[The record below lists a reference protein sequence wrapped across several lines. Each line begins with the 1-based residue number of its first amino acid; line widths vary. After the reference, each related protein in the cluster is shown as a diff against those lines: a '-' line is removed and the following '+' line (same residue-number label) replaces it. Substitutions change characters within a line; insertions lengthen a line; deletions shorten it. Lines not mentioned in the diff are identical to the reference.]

1 MNKMQDIVNKM
12 HDLVDI
18 DLEQEDVMLGKY
30 LTFLV
35 GDVGY
40 GIEIS
45 YVVEI
50 ISVQEITLVP
60 HTHAYVKGIINLR
73 GTVVPVIDMGM
84 RFGLGEIVYT
94 DKTCIIVL
102 SMDDM
107 SVGILVDGVQDVS
120 TIDDDNI
127 QDPPKT
133 TGNSMK
139 SHFIKAVGI
148 TGGEVKQLIDVYTVF
163 EVNAELQQQ

>member
-1 MNKMQDIVNKM
+1 M
-12 HDLVDI
+12 HDMMDMNVTA
-18 DLEQEDVMLGKY
+18 EDVMQGKY

-50 ISVQEITLVP
+50 ISVQDITLVP

-84 RFGLGEIVYT
+84 RFGGSEVVYT
-94 DKTCIIVL
+94 EQTCIIVL

-107 SVGILVDGVQDVS
+107 SVGILVDGVQDV
-120 TIDDDNI
+120 TDIEDANI
-127 QDPPKT
+127 QDPPQT
-133 TGNSMK
+133 TGNAIK
-139 SHFIKAVGI
+139 NNFIKAVGI
-148 TGGEVKQLIDVYTVF
+148 SGGDVKQLIDVYTVF
-163 EVNAELQQQ
+163 EVDVSDN

>member
-1 MNKMQDIVNKM
+1 MQDIA
-12 HDLVDI
+12 DI
-18 DLEQEDVMLGKY
+18 DLVIEDVMRGKY

-35 GDVGY
+35 GDAGY

-73 GTVVPVIDMGM
+73 GTVVPVIDMAM
-84 RFGLGEIVYT
+84 RFGQGEVAYT

-102 SMDDM
+102 SLDEM

-120 TIDDDNI
+120 NIDDDSI
-127 QDPPKT
+127 QDPPKI
-133 TGNSMK
+133 TGNSTK
-139 SHFIKAVGI
+139 NSFIKAVGVS
-148 TGGEVKQLIDVYTVF
+148 GGEIKQLIDVFKVF
-163 EVNAELQQQ
+163 EVSMEDQQQ

>member
-1 MNKMQDIVNKM
+1 MT
-12 HDLVDI
+12 DLVDI
-18 DLEQEDVMLGKY
+18 DLVMEDVVRGKY

-84 RFGLGEIVYT
+84 RFGQGEILYT

-120 TIDDDNI
+120 NIDDENI
-127 QDPPKT
+127 QDPPQT
-133 TGNSMK
+133 TGNTTK
-139 SHFIKAVGI
+139 NNFIKAVGVSA
-148 TGGEVKQLIDVYTVF
+148 GEVKQLIDVYTVF
-163 EVNAELQQQ
+163 EVDAEIQQQ

>member
-1 MNKMQDIVNKM
+1 MVIEM
-12 HDLVDI
+12 HDLMDSNAAI
-18 DLEQEDVMLGKY
+18 EDVMQGKY

-50 ISVQEITLVP
+50 LSVQEITLVP

-73 GTVVPVIDMGM
+73 GTVVPVIDMRM
-84 RFGLGEIVYT
+84 RFGQGEIEYT
-94 DKTCIIVL
+94 EKTCIIVL
-102 SMDDM
+102 SMDEM

-120 TIDDDNI
+120 NI
-127 QDPPKT
+127 GDESIQEPPTT
-133 TGNSMK
+133 TGNALK
-139 SHFIKAVGI
+139 NNFIKAVGI
-148 TGGEVKQLIDVYTVF
+148 SGGEVKQLIDVYTVF
-163 EVNAELQQQ
+163 EVDVESVGA

>member
-1 MNKMQDIVNKM
+1 MGFSM
-12 HDLVDI
+12 HDMMDI
-18 DLEQEDVMLGKY
+18 GTTEDVMEGKY

-35 GDVGY
+35 GEVGY

-50 ISVQEITLVP
+50 ISVQDITLVP

-84 RFGLGEIVYT
+84 RFGGSEVEYT
-94 DKTCIIVL
+94 DQTCIIVL

-107 SVGILVDGVQDVS
+107 SVGILVDGVQDV
-120 TIDDDNI
+120 TDIEDENI
-127 QDPPKT
+127 QDPPTT
-133 TGNSMK
+133 TGNAIK
-139 SHFIKAVGI
+139 NHFIKAVGVS
-148 TGGEVKQLIDVYTVF
+148 GGEVKQLIDVFTVF
-163 EVNAELQQQ
+163 EVDIDEK

>member
-1 MNKMQDIVNKM
+1 MQDLADIE
-12 HDLVDI
+12 LVV
-18 DLEQEDVMLGKY
+18 EDVMRGKY

-35 GDVGY
+35 GDVAY

-60 HTHAYVKGIINLR
+60 HTHSYVKGIINLR

-84 RFGLGEIVYT
+84 RFGRGEIEYT
-94 DKTCIIVL
+94 ETTCIIVL
-102 SMDDM
+102 SLDDM
-107 SVGILVDGVQDVS
+107 SVGILVDGVEDVAN
-120 TIDDDNI
+120 IDDENI

-139 SHFIKAVGI
+139 NYFIKAVGQTNGNI
-148 TGGEVKQLIDVYTVF
+148 KQLIDVYKVF
-163 EVNAELQQQ
+163 EVDVGVPIQQQ

>member
-1 MNKMQDIVNKM
+1 MDMVI
-12 HDLVDI
+12 
-18 DLEQEDVMLGKY
+18 EDVMRGKY

-84 RFGLGEIVYT
+84 RFGQVEVEYT

-102 SMDDM
+102 SMDEM

-120 TIDDDNI
+120 NIDDESI
-127 QDPPKT
+127 QEPPTT
-133 TGNSMK
+133 TGNALK
-139 SHFIKAVGI
+139 NHFIKAVGI
-148 TGGEVKQLIDVYTVF
+148 SGGEVKQLIDVYTVF
-163 EVNAELQQQ
+163 EVNIEASA

>member
-1 MNKMQDIVNKM
+1 MMEVSTT
-12 HDLVDI
+12 
-18 DLEQEDVMLGKY
+18 EDVMEGKY

-35 GDVGY
+35 EDVGY

-50 ISVQEITLVP
+50 ISVQDITLVP

-84 RFGLGEIVYT
+84 RFGGAEVVYT
-94 DKTCIIVL
+94 EQTCIIVL

-107 SVGILVDGVQDVS
+107 SVGILVDGVQDV
-120 TIDDDNI
+120 TDIEDANI

-133 TGNSMK
+133 TGNTIK
-139 SHFIKAVGI
+139 NHFIKAVGI
-148 TGGEVKQLIDVYTVF
+148 SGGDVKQLIDVYTVF
-163 EVNAELQQQ
+163 EVDVTE

>member
-1 MNKMQDIVNKM
+1 MVIEMQDIA
-12 HDLVDI
+12 DLDMVA
-18 DLEQEDVMLGKY
+18 EDVMQGKY

-60 HTHAYVKGIINLR
+60 HTHNYVKGIINLR

-84 RFGLGEIVYT
+84 RFGQGEIVYT
-94 DKTCIIVL
+94 EKTCIIVL
-102 SMDDM
+102 SMDEM

-120 TIDDDNI
+120 NIDDENI

-133 TGNSMK
+133 TGSVVKNN
-139 SHFIKAVGI
+139 FIKAVGLSQ
-148 TGGEVKQLIDVYTVF
+148 GEVKQLIDVYTVF
-163 EVNAELQQQ
+163 EVDMEGM

>member
-1 MNKMQDIVNKM
+1 M
-12 HDLVDI
+12 HDMMDLDARAEDI
-18 DLEQEDVMLGKY
+18 MEGKY

-35 GDVGY
+35 GEVGY

-50 ISVQEITLVP
+50 ISVQDITLVP

-73 GTVVPVIDMGM
+73 GNVVPVIDMGM
-84 RFGLGEIVYT
+84 RFGGEEVVYT

-107 SVGILVDGVQDVS
+107 SVGILVDGVQDV
-120 TIDDDNI
+120 TDIEDENI
-127 QDPPKT
+127 QDPPTT
-133 TGNSMK
+133 TGNTIK
-139 SHFIKAVGI
+139 NHFIKAVGI
-148 TGGEVKQLIDVYTVF
+148 SAGDVKQLIDVYTVF
-163 EVNAELQQQ
+163 EVDAASA

>member
-1 MNKMQDIVNKM
+1 MVNEMQDM
-12 HDLVDI
+12 ADI
-18 DLEQEDVMLGKY
+18 DLVVEDVMRGKY
-30 LTFLV
+30 LTFRV
-35 GDVGY
+35 KDVGY

-84 RFGLGEIVYT
+84 RFGQGEVEYT

-102 SMDDM
+102 SLDDM

-120 TIDDDNI
+120 DIDDENI
-127 QDPPKT
+127 QEPPKA
-133 TGNSMK
+133 TGNAMK
-139 SHFIKAVGI
+139 NHFIKAVGLS
-148 TGGEVKQLIDVYTVF
+148 GGDVKQLIDVYKVF
-163 EVNAELQQQ
+163 EVEVEAEAS

>member
-1 MNKMQDIVNKM
+1 MQAMADMN
-12 HDLVDI
+12 L
-18 DLEQEDVMLGKY
+18 LGEDVMQGKY

-60 HTHAYVKGIINLR
+60 HTHPYVKGVINLR

-84 RFGLGEIVYT
+84 RFGQGEVIYT

-120 TIDDDNI
+120 DIEDDNI
-127 QDPPKT
+127 QDPPQT
-133 TGNSMK
+133 TSSMYK
-139 SHFIKAVGI
+139 NNFIKAVGLSA
-148 TGGEVKQLIDVYTVF
+148 GEIKQLIDVYTVF
-163 EVNAELQQQ
+163 EVENENDHN

>member
-1 MNKMQDIVNKM
+1 M
-12 HDLVDI
+12 HDMMDMNMVI
-18 DLEQEDVMLGKY
+18 EDVMRGKY

-35 GDVGY
+35 EDVGY

-50 ISVQEITLVP
+50 ISVQDITLVP

-84 RFGLGEIVYT
+84 RFGGTEVVYT
-94 DKTCIIVL
+94 EQTCIIVL

-107 SVGILVDGVQDVS
+107 SVGILVDGVQDV
-120 TIDDDNI
+120 TDIDDENI

-133 TGNSMK
+133 TGNAVK
-139 SHFIKAVGI
+139 NQFIKAVGLS
-148 TGGEVKQLIDVYTVF
+148 GGEVKQLIDVYRVF
-163 EVNAELQQQ
+163 EVDVSE

>member
-1 MNKMQDIVNKM
+1 M
-12 HDLVDI
+12 HDMMDLDLVI
-18 DLEQEDVMLGKY
+18 EDVMQGKY

-84 RFGLGEIVYT
+84 RFGNGEVVYT

-102 SMDDM
+102 STDDM

-120 TIDDDNI
+120 NIDDENI

-133 TGNSMK
+133 TGNAIRNN
-139 SHFIKAVGI
+139 FIKAVGVS
-148 TGGEVKQLIDVYTVF
+148 GGEVKQLIDVYRVF
-163 EVNAELQQQ
+163 EVEVEGM

>member
-1 MNKMQDIVNKM
+1 MQDFVDIEIVN
-12 HDLVDI
+12 
-18 DLEQEDVMLGKY
+18 EDVMRGKY

-40 GIEIS
+40 SIEIS

-73 GTVVPVIDMGM
+73 GTVIPVIDMSM
-84 RFGLGEIVYT
+84 RFGQGEVIYT
-94 DKTCIIVL
+94 EKTCIIVL
-102 SMDDM
+102 SLEDM

-120 TIDDDNI
+120 DIDDESI
-127 QDPPKT
+127 QDPPKI

-139 SHFIKAVGI
+139 NFFIKAVGI
-148 TGGEVKQLIDVYTVF
+148 AG
-163 EVNAELQQQ
+163 

>member
-1 MNKMQDIVNKM
+1 MVNKMQ
-12 HDLVDI
+12 DLVDI
-18 DLEQEDVMLGKY
+18 DLVIEDVMRGKF

-84 RFGLGEIVYT
+84 RFGQGEIEYT

-120 TIDDDNI
+120 NIDDESI

-133 TGNSMK
+133 TGNATK
-139 SHFIKAVGI
+139 NHFIKAVGVS
-148 TGGEVKQLIDVYTVF
+148 TGEVKQLIDVYTVF
-163 EVNAELQQQ
+163 EVDVDIQQQ

>member
-1 MNKMQDIVNKM
+1 MVKKMQDMADTMVIE
-12 HDLVDI
+12 DI
-18 DLEQEDVMLGKY
+18 MRGKY

-50 ISVQEITLVP
+50 ISVQDITLVP
-60 HTHAYVKGIINLR
+60 HTHTYVKGIINLR
-73 GTVVPVIDMGM
+73 GTVVPVIDMSM
-84 RFGLGEIVYT
+84 RFGSGEIVYT

-120 TIDDDNI
+120 DIDDENI
-127 QDPPKT
+127 QNPPKT

-139 SHFIKAVGI
+139 NYFIKAVGVSA
-148 TGGEVKQLIDVYTVF
+148 GEVKQLIDVYKVF
-163 EVNAELQQQ
+163 EVENTAAGEGD

>member
-1 MNKMQDIVNKM
+1 MMENISA
-12 HDLVDI
+12 
-18 DLEQEDVMLGKY
+18 EDVMRGKY

-35 GDVGY
+35 ENVGY

-50 ISVQEITLVP
+50 ISVQDITLVP

-84 RFGLGEIVYT
+84 RFGGAEIVYT
-94 DKTCIIVL
+94 EQTCIIVL

-107 SVGILVDGVQDVS
+107 SVGILVDGVQDV
-120 TIDDDNI
+120 TDIDDANI
-127 QDPPKT
+127 QDPPTT
-133 TGNSMK
+133 TGNAIK
-139 SHFIKAVGI
+139 NHFIKAVGVSQ
-148 TGGEVKQLIDVYTVF
+148 GEVKQLIDVYKVF
-163 EVNAELQQQ
+163 EMDVLDN

>member
-1 MNKMQDIVNKM
+1 MQDLTNMDFIA
-12 HDLVDI
+12 
-18 DLEQEDVMLGKY
+18 EDVMKGKY

-60 HTHAYVKGIINLR
+60 HSHHYVKGIINLR
-73 GTVVPVIDMGM
+73 GTVVPVIDMGL
-84 RFGLGEIVYT
+84 RFGQGEIVYT
-94 DKTCIIVL
+94 ERTCIIVL

-107 SVGILVDGVQDVS
+107 SVGILVDGVQDV
-120 TIDDDNI
+120 TNIDDENI
-127 QDPPKT
+127 QDPPRS
-133 TGNSMK
+133 TGSDLK
-139 SHFIKAVGI
+139 SNFIKAVGVS
-148 TGGEVKQLIDVYTVF
+148 GGDIKQLIDVNTVF
-163 EVNAELQQQ
+163 EVNVVES

>member
-1 MNKMQDIVNKM
+1 M
-12 HDLVDI
+12 HDMMENVSA
-18 DLEQEDVMLGKY
+18 EDVMRGKY

-35 GDVGY
+35 ENVGY

-50 ISVQEITLVP
+50 ISVQDITLVP

-84 RFGLGEIVYT
+84 RFGGEEIVYT
-94 DKTCIIVL
+94 EQTCIIVL

-107 SVGILVDGVQDVS
+107 SVGILVDGVQDV
-120 TIDDDNI
+120 TDIDDANI
-127 QDPPKT
+127 QDPPTT
-133 TGNSMK
+133 TGNAIK
-139 SHFIKAVGI
+139 NHFIKAVGVSQ
-148 TGGEVKQLIDVYTVF
+148 GEVKQLIDVYKVF
-163 EVNAELQQQ
+163 EMDVLDN

>member
-1 MNKMQDIVNKM
+1 M
-12 HDLVDI
+12 DLNMSA
-18 DLEQEDVMLGKY
+18 EDVMEGKY

-50 ISVQEITLVP
+50 ISVQDITLVP

-84 RFGLGEIVYT
+84 RFGGEQVVYT
-94 DKTCIIVL
+94 DQTCIIVL

-107 SVGILVDGVQDVS
+107 SVGILVDGVQDVTDIEDS
-120 TIDDDNI
+120 NI
-127 QDPPKT
+127 QDPPTT
-133 TGNSMK
+133 TGNAVK
-139 SHFIKAVGI
+139 NNFIKAVGI
-148 TGGEVKQLIDVYTVF
+148 SAGDVKQLIDVYTVF
-163 EVNAELQQQ
+163 EVDAAVS

>member
-1 MNKMQDIVNKM
+1 M
-12 HDLVDI
+12 HDMMDMNMVT
-18 DLEQEDVMLGKY
+18 EDVMRGKY

-35 GDVGY
+35 GDVSY

-45 YVVEI
+45 YIKEI

-84 RFGLGEIVYT
+84 RFGGMEVVYT
-94 DKTCIIVL
+94 EQTCIIVL
-102 SMDDM
+102 SMDEM
-107 SVGILVDGVQDVS
+107 IVGILVDGVQDVLN
-120 TIDDDNI
+120 IDDENI

-133 TGNSMK
+133 TGNSIK
-139 SHFIKAVGI
+139 NDFIKAVGVS
-148 TGGEVKQLIDVYTVF
+148 GGEVRQLIDVYTVF
-163 EVNAELQQQ
+163 EMGMPDM

>member
-1 MNKMQDIVNKM
+1 MVKTVQDI
-12 HDLVDI
+12 VDI
-18 DLEQEDVMLGKY
+18 DLVIEDVMRGKY

-84 RFGLGEIVYT
+84 RFGQGEIIYT

-120 TIDDDNI
+120 NIDDENI

-133 TGNSMK
+133 TGNPTK
-139 SHFIKAVGI
+139 NNFIKAVGVSA
-148 TGGEVKQLIDVYTVF
+148 GEVKQLIDVYTVF
-163 EVNAELQQQ
+163 EVDAEIQQQ

>member
-1 MNKMQDIVNKM
+1 MNDMIGMNQM
-12 HDLVDI
+12 T
-18 DLEQEDVMLGKY
+18 EDVMKGKY

-50 ISVQEITLVP
+50 ISVQDITLVP

-84 RFGLGEIVYT
+84 RFGGSEVEYT
-94 DKTCIIVL
+94 DQTCIIVL

-107 SVGILVDGVQDVS
+107 SVGILVDGVQDVTDIEDS
-120 TIDDDNI
+120 DI

-133 TGNSMK
+133 TGNAIRNN
-139 SHFIKAVGI
+139 FIKAVGLSA
-148 TGGEVKQLIDVYTVF
+148 GEVKQLIDVNTVF
-163 EVNAELQQQ
+163 EVDVTESA

>member
-1 MNKMQDIVNKM
+1 MQ
-12 HDLVDI
+12 DLVDI
-18 DLEQEDVMLGKY
+18 DVALEDVMRGKF

-73 GTVVPVIDMGM
+73 GNVVPVIDMGM
-84 RFGLGEIVYT
+84 RFGQGEIEYT

-120 TIDDDNI
+120 NIEDENI
-127 QDPPKT
+127 QDPPVT
-133 TGNSMK
+133 TGSAVKN
-139 SHFIKAVGI
+139 HFIKAVGVYA
-148 TGGEVKQLIDVYTVF
+148 GEVKQLIDVYTVF
-163 EVNAELQQQ
+163 EVDHENQQNQ

>member
-1 MNKMQDIVNKM
+1 M
-12 HDLVDI
+12 HDMMEI
-18 DLEQEDVMLGKY
+18 NNTEDVMEGKY

-35 GDVGY
+35 EDVGY

-50 ISVQEITLVP
+50 ISVQDITLVP

-84 RFGLGEIVYT
+84 RFGGAEVVYT
-94 DKTCIIVL
+94 DQTCIIVL

-107 SVGILVDGVQDVS
+107 SVGILVDGVQDV
-120 TIDDDNI
+120 TDIEDENI
-127 QDPPKT
+127 QDPPTT
-133 TGNSMK
+133 TGNSIK
-139 SHFIKAVGI
+139 NHFIKAVGI
-148 TGGEVKQLIDVYTVF
+148 SGGEVKQLIDVYTVF
-163 EVNAELQQQ
+163 EVDVGEK

>member
-1 MNKMQDIVNKM
+1 MQDTA
-12 HDLVDI
+12 DI
-18 DLEQEDVMLGKY
+18 DLVIEDVMRGKY

-35 GDVGY
+35 GNVGY

-73 GTVVPVIDMGM
+73 GTVIPVIDMAM
-84 RFGLGEIVYT
+84 RFGQGEVVYT
-94 DKTCIIVL
+94 EKTCIIVL
-102 SMDDM
+102 MLDEM

-120 TIDDDNI
+120 NIDDDNI
-127 QDPPKT
+127 QDPPKI

-139 SHFIKAVGI
+139 NFFIKAVGI
-148 TGGEVKQLIDVYTVF
+148 SGGEVKQLIDVYKVF
-163 EVNAELQQQ
+163 EVNVEEPQQ

>member
-1 MNKMQDIVNKM
+1 MQGLADMNLMV
-12 HDLVDI
+12 
-18 DLEQEDVMLGKY
+18 EDVMQGKY

-84 RFGLGEIVYT
+84 RFGQGEVIYT

-120 TIDDDNI
+120 DIDDDNI
-127 QDPPKT
+127 QDPPQT
-133 TGNSMK
+133 SSSMFNNN
-139 SHFIKAVGI
+139 FIKAVGI
-148 TGGEVKQLIDVYTVF
+148 SAGEIKQLIDVYTVF
-163 EVNAELQQQ
+163 EVENENQS

>member
-1 MNKMQDIVNKM
+1 MQDF
-12 HDLVDI
+12 I
-18 DLEQEDVMLGKY
+18 DMDMVIEDVMRGKF

-73 GTVVPVIDMGM
+73 GTVIPVIDMGM
-84 RFGLGEIVYT
+84 RFGQGEVVYT

-102 SMDDM
+102 SLDEM

-120 TIDDDNI
+120 NIDDESI
-127 QDPPKT
+127 QDPPKI

-139 SHFIKAVGI
+139 NFFIKAVGVA
-148 TGGEVKQLIDVYTVF
+148 GGEVKQLIDVYKVF
-163 EVNAELQQQ
+163 EVEVEETLGEIA